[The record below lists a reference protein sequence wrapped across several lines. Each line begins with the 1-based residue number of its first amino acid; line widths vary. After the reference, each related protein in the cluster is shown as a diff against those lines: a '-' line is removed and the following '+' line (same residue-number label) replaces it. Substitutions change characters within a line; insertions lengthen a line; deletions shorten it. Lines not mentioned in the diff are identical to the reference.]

1 MQISRVFCLCKKYRT
16 ACYHSE
22 QFGKRSGIMIERY
35 TYPEMGRIWTD
46 ENEFQTMLDIEIAA
60 CEAMAKLGQIPAEA
74 VPVIKEKA
82 KFSVE
87 RIREIEKETRHD
99 ILAFLTAVAENV
111 GEPAKYIHMGLTSS
125 DVKDTALGVMMKQAA
140 DIIIDDLVA
149 LRDILKRR
157 AAEHKYTVMIGRTH
171 GIHAEPLTLGLKFAL
186 WMDETERNLERV
198 KRARDTVA
206 IGKISGAVGT
216 YANIDPYIETYVC
229 QQMGIKAAKLATQ
242 VIQRDRHA
250 EFVTALAIVA
260 GSLDKFATEIR
271 NLQRTDIREAE
282 EYFHPGQKGSSAMP
296 HKRNPITCERVTG
309 LARVVRGH
317 AVSALEDMPLW
328 HERDISHSSVERV
341 ILPDSTILVD
351 YMLRILT
358 DVVDRL
364 LVYPEAMKANIEK
377 TGGLIFSQRV
387 LLKLVDKGAVRE
399 DAYRWV
405 QRNAMARWLE
415 GADFKAN
422 VIADPD
428 IKQYLSASDIEEC
441 FEYSYYLRHVD
452 TIMARFGL

>member
-1 MQISRVFCLCKKYRT
+1 MEG
-16 ACYHSE
+16 AE

-99 ILAFLTAVAENV
+99 ILAFLQAVAENV
-111 GEPAKYIHMGLTSS
+111 GDPAKYIHMGLTSS

-140 DIIIDDLVA
+140 DIIIEDLVKF
-149 LRDILKRR
+149 RDVLKRR
-157 AAEHKYTVMIGRTH
+157 AAEHKYTTMIGRTH
-171 GIHAEPLTLGLKFAL
+171 GIHAEPLTLGLKFVL
-186 WMDETERNLERV
+186 WLDETERNIERM
-198 KRARDTVA
+198 KRARDAVA
-206 IGKISGAVGT
+206 IGKLSGAVGT
-216 YANIDPYIETYVC
+216 YANIDPYIETHVC

-250 EFVTALAIVA
+250 EFMATLAVVA

-296 HKRNPITCERVTG
+296 HKRNPITCERVSG
-309 LARVVRGH
+309 LARVVRGN
-317 AVSALEDMPLW
+317 AMAALEDMPLW

-351 YMLRILT
+351 YMLKIFT
-358 DVVDRL
+358 DIIDRL
-364 LVYPEAMKANIEK
+364 LVYPDAMKANIEK

-387 LLKLVDKGAVRE
+387 LLKLVEKGAVRE
-399 DAYRWV
+399 EAYRWV
-405 QRNAMARWLE
+405 QRNAMARWME
-415 GADFKAN
+415 GADFKTN

-428 IKQYLSASDIEEC
+428 IKKYLTAGDIEEC